1 MTSANA
7 RPLAPPRFSPAH
19 MDRSVLPS
27 DDFYRYAT
35 GTWVDRNPVP
45 ADKSRWSA
53 FDALTDYNYER
64 IRRLLDRVT
73 PARRGRSAVERE
85 VGDYYASAMDQQTR
99 NRLRARP
106 LAEELARVDAI
117 HDPDSLAAAV
127 GVLHDRDIAAFFEP
141 RVDPDR
147 KDSRHYAFY
156 VWQGGLSL
164 PDREY
169 YLAPAFA
176 RQREEFPK
184 HVVRLLGLAGQSGAP
199 ARRTAQGLVKLE
211 TELARASRTRTE
223 LRDEP
228 RNYHRMNRS
237 ELRSLAPAF
246 AWDAYFRA
254 RRGSRIKRVI
264 VGQPEFVRAFGRLL
278 RRHSLDELKAYLR
291 WQLIRAS
298 APFLDERMEEE
309 HFRFYLKGLRGQQEQ
324 EPRWKRAAQ
333 SADACIGDAL
343 GRLFVDAYFPESSKI
358 RMQRLVDD
366 VRSVFRDRLRVLEWM
381 TPATRREAQRKFQRF
396 RVKIGYPRRFRDDSG
411 LRIRRNDYLGNFRRA
426 TEYEA
431 RRQMARVGHKV
442 DTNDWLMTPPMVNA
456 YFSPSR
462 NEIVFPAGILQPPF
476 FDPDIDDAVNYGG
489 IGLVI
494 GHEITHGYDDQGR
507 QFDKNGNLR
516 DWWTPRDAREF
527 KRRAQQVIAQYDQFE
542 VLPGVHVNG
551 ALTAG
556 ENIADLGGLRV
567 AFDALERRIRR
578 EKQRPPLIDG
588 LTPEQRFFVSYG
600 QIWRQN
606 TRPADAKLLA
616 TVDPHSPARF
626 RVKGAVQNSDDF
638 YAAFRINAG
647 SRMWRAPGARV
658 KIW

>member
-1 MTSANA
+1 MTPGGS
-7 RPLAPPRFSPAH
+7 RQLEPPRFSPAH
-19 MDRSVLPS
+19 MDRSVPPS
-27 DDFYRYAT
+27 EDFYRYAT
-35 GTWVDRNPVP
+35 GRWVDRNPVP

-64 IRRLLDRVT
+64 IRRLLDRVNS
-73 PARRGRSAVERE
+73 ARRGRSAVERE
-85 VGDYYASAMDQQTR
+85 VGDYYASAMDRRTR
-99 NRLRARP
+99 NRLGASP
-106 LAEELARVDAI
+106 LAEDLARIEAI
-117 HDPDSLAAAV
+117 HDPRSLAVAV
-127 GVLHDRDIAAFFEP
+127 GALHDREITAFFEP
-141 RVDPDR
+141 RIDPDR
-147 KDSRHYAFY
+147 KDSRHYGFY

-169 YLAPAFA
+169 YLSPAFA
-176 RQREEFPK
+176 RQRAEFPK
-184 HVVRLLGLAGQSGAP
+184 HVVRLLGLAAQSGTSG
-199 ARRTAQGLVKLE
+199 RRTAAGLVKLE

-228 RNYHRMNRS
+228 RNYHRINRS
-237 ELRSLAPAF
+237 QLRSLAPAF

-264 VGQPEFVRAFGRLL
+264 VGQPEFVRAVGRIL

-291 WQLIRAS
+291 WQVVRAS

-343 GRLFVDAYFPESSKI
+343 GRLFVDAYFPASSKL

-366 VRSVFRDRLRVLEWM
+366 LRSVFRDRLRALEWM
-381 TPATRREAQRKFQRF
+381 TPPTRREAQRKFRRF

-411 LRIRRNDYLGNFRRA
+411 LRIGRDDYLGNYRRA
-426 TEYEA
+426 VEYEA
-431 RRQMARVGHKV
+431 RRQMARVGRKV

-507 QFDKNGNLR
+507 QYDKNGNLH

-542 VLPGVHVNG
+542 VLPGVRVNG

-567 AFDALERRIRR
+567 AFDALQRRLRR
-578 EKQRPPLIDG
+578 GKERPPLIDG

-606 TRPADAKLLA
+606 SRPADAKLLA

-638 YAAFRINAG
+638 YAAFRIGAG